1 MGSDRVL
8 PPGMVLKPLDAR
20 PQVSTSG
27 ADDRPAMV
35 AAKPDLPRHRQAPS
49 TRSGKASHGRAA
61 GQPGRFQVLNEFADV
76 SMRGVSDRAV
86 RAWLVLYRD
95 TKPNGTAATG
105 LTDIARRAGY
115 SHKTAQRAVNELIER
130 GLARRIGCGGK
141 GKGPNVYRVVGAAE
155 RDPTAG

>member
-1 MGSDRVL
+1 MNGDRIL
-8 PPGMVLKPLDAR
+8 PPGTVLKPLDSIPPDAAA
-20 PQVSTSG
+20 S

-35 AAKPDLPRHRQAPS
+35 VAKPDPPRYRRAP
-49 TRSGKASHGRAA
+49 TTGTEGASHGRAKEHA
-61 GQPGRFQVLNEFADV
+61 GRFQVLNSFVDAA
-76 SMRGVSDRAV
+76 MRGVSDRAV

-141 GKGPNVYRVVGAAE
+141 GKGPNVYRVVGAA
-155 RDPTAG
+155 DSAPTAE